1 MGYSTRKRK
10 SSVWP
15 KHSLDCYFQTKDRR
29 HEQKSSACSNATGPP
44 DRRPYRAVTCE
55 EHCSLS
61 LSPSSRAQLLWSAW
75 PMCWGRWFLMLNS
88 KTQIL
93 MGFAAGHQTPQRP
106 ARKSR
111 TVTTKLFFYI
121 NVEGTTMTL
130 CFIQTHVLLQDHSD
144 RKFCYCLTWE
154 QKTWKLKGHSVLFK
168 CKRIGILVS

>member
-1 MGYSTRKRK
+1 
-10 SSVWP
+10 
-15 KHSLDCYFQTKDRR
+15 
-29 HEQKSSACSNATGPP
+29 
-44 DRRPYRAVTCE
+44 
-55 EHCSLS
+55 
-61 LSPSSRAQLLWSAW
+61 
-75 PMCWGRWFLMLNS
+75 MLNS

-93 MGFAAGHQTPQRP
+93 MGFAVGHQTPQRP

-168 CKRIGILVS
+168 CKRIGILVSQKLNCTAKSKHVKASRSDHMCTIVMLLWPFCLDLSPSIYQNQNSSCVCV